1 MKYFTKFLCLFL
13 GAAMMLTMA
22 ACGSKSDTDA
32 NAGADGEKKQLVV
45 ATSPDFPPFEF
56 LDGSQIVG
64 IEPALMQAIADKLGM
79 ELVWEQVDFDS
90 IIPGIQ
96 AERYDVGAAG
106 ITITPDRQK
115 NCDFSNPYFLANQVI
130 VVNPGSDIQGKADLA
145 GKTIAVQTGT
155 TAEEYCMDN
164 GYSVL
169 SFASNN
175 DAQAALTSGKADAW
189 VVDNEA
195 AARMAA
201 DQSLTVLDE
210 AMTLC
215 LCLRQGQ
222 QPGGPG
228 EHRPSGAASGRHRGE
243 AFPGVRHRVRVSPE
257 LMSIF
262 QQTGQ
267 FFARW
272 LAQLEA
278 TFIEKQRYLLLVD
291 GLKNTLV
298 ITLCALVIGVT
309 IGALVAMIKYCG
321 QGSRLLRPLC
331 WLCDVYTT
339 VIRGIP
345 VVVQLLIFYF
355 LILKSSDGLVVGI
368 VTFGIN
374 SGAYVAELMRSG
386 IAAVDPGQMEAGRSL
401 GLSRLQAAWHIV
413 LPQAMKNILPAIGNE
428 MIALLKETA
437 VAGYVAVQDLTRAGN
452 LIRNNTY
459 DAFNPLL
466 LVAVVYL
473 LLVIGMTQLLGLLER
488 RLRRSDQR

>member
-1 MKYFTKFLCLFL
+1 
-13 GAAMMLTMA
+13 
-22 ACGSKSDTDA
+22 
-32 NAGADGEKKQLVV
+32 
-45 ATSPDFPPFEF
+45 
-56 LDGSQIVG
+56 
-64 IEPALMQAIADKLGM
+64 
-79 ELVWEQVDFDS
+79 
-90 IIPGIQ
+90 
-96 AERYDVGAAG
+96 
-106 ITITPDRQK
+106 
-115 NCDFSNPYFLANQVI
+115 
-130 VVNPGSDIQGKADLA
+130 
-145 GKTIAVQTGT
+145 
-155 TAEEYCMDN
+155 
-164 GYSVL
+164 
-169 SFASNN
+169 
-175 DAQAALTSGKADAW
+175 
-189 VVDNEA
+189 
-195 AARMAA
+195 
-201 DQSLTVLDE
+201 
-210 AMTLC
+210 
-215 LCLRQGQ
+215 
-222 QPGGPG
+222 
-228 EHRPSGAASGRHRGE
+228 
-243 AFPGVRHRVRVSPE
+243 
-257 LMSIF
+257 MSIF
-262 QQTGQ
+262 SKSVS
-267 FFARW
+267 FCP
-272 LAQLEA
+272 LAGPAGGHLHRKAALSPAGGRAE
-278 TFIEKQRYLLLVD
+278 
-291 GLKNTLV
+291 NTLV